1 MLRLDLDY
9 ETQGCEILREGTMTR
24 VEVVTKWFGTNK
36 TGSATRVAV
45 RGGRVVKGQ
54 LSRGSLQCTGQ
65 DHVLEAE
72 KA

>member
-1 MLRLDLDY
+1 MRGDY
-9 ETQGCEILREGTMTR
+9 DEGR
-24 VEVVTKWFGTNK
+24 AGDEVGFGTNK